1 MELRRLGRTGLH
13 VSALGLGTMTW
24 GLDTDAQDAG
34 QQLRDFTDAGG
45 TFLDTAG
52 SYGDGA
58 SEEILGDLLRTVVDR
73 DDVVVATKGGL
84 RRTPRGTVVDSSR
97 GALLT
102 SLDASLRRLGTDHVD
117 LFLVQAPD
125 LHTPF
130 EETVSALRLMVASG
144 RARYVGLANHTGWH
158 TGYAAAALHSGG
170 SGGTGTE
177 LAALEVEHSLLNRG
191 CEEDLVPAT
200 QALGVG
206 LLTWSALGR
215 GVLTGKYRRSLPADS
230 RGASS
235 HLAGF
240 VEPYLDARGSAVVD
254 AVCTAAAGLGRAPLE
269 VALSW
274 ALGRP
279 YVSSAIVGARTPGQL
294 RESLRA
300 LDLTLPGAVS
310 SALDEVSDPSSD
322 FADSFA

>member
-1 MELRRLGRTGLH
+1 MELRRLGHTGLH

-24 GLDTDAQDAG
+24 GRDTDAQDAA
-34 QQLRDFTDAGG
+34 QQLRDFTEAGG
-45 TFLDTAG
+45 TFVDTAG

-58 SEEILGDLLRTVVDR
+58 SEEILGELLGSLVDR
-73 DDVVVATKGGL
+73 DEVVVATKGGL
-84 RRTPRGTVVDSSR
+84 RRTPGGMVVDSSR
-97 GALLT
+97 GALLS
-102 SLDASLRRLGTDHVD
+102 SLDASLRRLRTDHVD

-125 LHTPF
+125 PHTPVA
-130 EETVSALRLMVASG
+130 ETVSALRHMLASG
-144 RARYVGLANHTGWH
+144 RARYVGLANHAGWH
-158 TGYAAAALHSGG
+158 TGYAAAALG
-170 SGGTGTE
+170 SGGAGTHGE
-177 LAALEVEHSLLNRG
+177 LAALEVEHSLLNRD
-191 CEEDLVPAT
+191 CEADLVPAT

-215 GVLTGKYRRSLPADS
+215 GVLTGKYRRSLPSDS

-254 AVCTAAAGLGRAPLE
+254 AVCTAATGLGRAPLE

-274 ALGRP
+274 VLGRP

-294 RESLRA
+294 RESLRS
-300 LDLTLPGAVS
+300 LDLDLPGAVAA
-310 SALDEVSDPSSD
+310 ALDEVSDPSAEFTD
-322 FADSFA
+322 AYA

>member
-24 GLDTDAQDAG
+24 GRDTDAQDAA
-34 QQLRDFTDAGG
+34 QQLRDFRLAGG

-58 SEEILGDLLRTVVDR
+58 SEEILGGLLGSVVDR
-73 DDVVVATKGGL
+73 DEVVVATKGGL
-84 RRTPRGTVVDSSR
+84 RRTPSGMVVDSSR
-97 GALLT
+97 GALLA
-102 SLDASLRRLGTDHVD
+102 SIDASLERLGTDHVD

-125 LHTPF
+125 PHTPV
-130 EETVSALRLMVASG
+130 EETVSALRHMVTTG
-144 RARYVGLANHTGWH
+144 RARYVGLANHAGWH
-158 TGYAAAALHSGG
+158 TGYAAAALRVGG
-170 SGGTGTE
+170 EAE
-177 LAALEVEHSLLNRG
+177 LAALEVEHSLLNRD
-191 CEEDLVPAT
+191 CELDLVAAT

-215 GVLTGKYRRSLPADS
+215 GVLTGKYRRTLPADS

-235 HLAGF
+235 HMSGF
-240 VEPYLDARGSAVVD
+240 VEPYLDARGSAIVD

-274 ALGRP
+274 VLGRS

-294 RESLRA
+294 RESLGA

-322 FADSFA
+322 FADSYA

>member
-24 GLDTDAQDAG
+24 GRDTDAQDAA
-34 QQLRDFTDAGG
+34 QQLRDFRTAGG

-58 SEEILGDLLRTVVDR
+58 SEEILGALLRSIVDR
-73 DDVVVATKGGL
+73 DEVVVATKGGL
-84 RRTPRGTVVDSSR
+84 RRTPAGTVVDSSR

-102 SLDASLRRLGTDHVD
+102 AIDASLVRLGTDHVD

-125 LHTPF
+125 PHTPI
-130 EETVSALRLMVASG
+130 EETVSALRHMVTTG
-144 RARYVGLANHTGWH
+144 RARYVGLANHAGWH
-158 TGYAAAALHSGG
+158 TGYAAAALRAGG
-170 SGGTGTE
+170 ETE
-177 LAALEVEHSLLNRG
+177 LAALEVEHSLLNRD
-191 CEEDLVPAT
+191 CEHDVVPAT
-200 QALGVG
+200 GALGVG

-235 HLAGF
+235 HMSGF

-274 ALGRP
+274 VLGRP

-294 RESLRA
+294 RESLKA

-310 SALDEVSDPSSD
+310 AALDEVSDPSSD

>member
-24 GLDTDAQDAG
+24 GLDTDAQDAA
-34 QQLRDFTDAGG
+34 QQLRDFTEAGG
-45 TFLDTAG
+45 TFVDTAG

-58 SEEILGDLLRTVVDR
+58 SEEILGALLRSVVDR

-84 RRTPRGTVVDSSR
+84 RRTPGGTVVDSSR

-125 LHTPF
+125 PHTPF
-130 EETVSALRLMVASG
+130 EETVSALRHMVASG
-144 RARYVGLANHTGWH
+144 RARYVGLANHAGWH
-158 TGYAAAALHSGG
+158 TGYAAAALRSGG
-170 SGGTGTE
+170 SGADAE
-177 LAALEVEHSLLNRG
+177 LAALEVEHSLLNRD
-191 CEEDLVPAT
+191 CEQDLVPAT

-235 HLAGF
+235 HLSGF

-274 ALGRP
+274 VLGRP
-279 YVSSAIVGARTPGQL
+279 YVSSAIVGARTPVQL
-294 RESLRA
+294 RESLRS
-300 LDLTLPGAVS
+300 LDLVLPGAVAA
-310 SALDEVSDPSSD
+310 ALDEVSDPSN
-322 FADSFA
+322 DSVDAYA

>member
-24 GLDTDAQDAG
+24 GRDTDAQDAA
-34 QQLRDFTDAGG
+34 QQLRDFTAAGG
-45 TFLDTAG
+45 TFVDTAG

-58 SEEILGDLLRTVVDR
+58 SEEILGELLGSVVER
-73 DDVVVATKGGL
+73 DEVVVATKGGL
-84 RRTPRGTVVDSSR
+84 RRTPTGMVVDSSR
-97 GALLT
+97 RALLA
-102 SLDASLRRLGTDHVD
+102 SLDESLQRLGTDHVD

-125 LHTPF
+125 PHTPF
-130 EETVSALRLMVASG
+130 AETVSTLRQMVVSG
-144 RARYVGLANHTGWH
+144 RARYVGLANHAGWH
-158 TGYAAAALHSGG
+158 TGYAAAALGADL
-170 SGGTGTE
+170 E
-177 LAALEVEHSLLNRG
+177 LAALEVEYSLLNRDA
-191 CEEDLVPAT
+191 EQDLAPAT

-206 LLTWSALGR
+206 LITWSALGR

-235 HLAGF
+235 HMAGF

-274 ALGRP
+274 LLGRSS
-279 YVSSAIVGARTPGQL
+279 VSSAIVGARTPVQL
-294 RESLRA
+294 RESLRS
-300 LDLTLPGAVS
+300 LDLVLPGAVAA
-310 SALDEVSDPSSD
+310 ALDEVSDPMSS
-322 FADSFA
+322 FADAYA